1 MAIYSNIK
9 SNVLILFL
17 ALIAIFIA
25 VYTSFLIEFFLIF
38 SIIFFLALL
47 LINNKIHHTAVLIPF
62 IAISFM
68 PGQYTGAFRFSS
80 PLGEVRPDFLLI
92 LVVMIFF
99 VIVNFNKIDL
109 TSLSLYKN
117 TLLVNFLF
125 FCVSVLSIL
134 VNRLPMDN
142 FRYSLFIFIFSFGFM
157 LISALSRKL
166 IDPVEILK
174 SLIII
179 STIVCIIG
187 ILEFLNIY
195 RPYTALYVADNPWF
209 SYVPGTDNLRIASS
223 IGNPL
228 VLSGYLLLML
238 PVVLFIRENAHN
250 KTLWNF
256 TLALHLLT
264 LLLTQ
269 SRSAYI
275 VMLITILYYSAR
287 NFKSL
292 VLHTSL
298 VSFVLALFYFILS
311 VFGGSQTFIDRLL
324 FKAQGESY
332 SIRTEAFSVAYQLL
346 QEKFYLLIGLGPNMV
361 NANLTNRFS
370 PVTTLDN
377 VFLMTL
383 VSVGIVGLIVFI
395 SIFVIL
401 GSIFSKMHKDIK
413 RIGYSL
419 LIVIIG
425 MGFSFNITYFTSVW
439 GVFWLLV
446 SILIIYNLKLNEEN
460 KGENLSV
467 RK

>member
-9 SNVLILFL
+9 NRIFILFL
-17 ALIAIFIA
+17 ALITIFFA
-25 VYTSFLIEFFLIF
+25 VYTSLLIEFFLILLV
-38 SIIFFLALL
+38 IFFFAIL
-47 LINNKIHHTAVLIPF
+47 LINNKLHHIAVLIPF

-68 PGQYTGAFRFSS
+68 PGQYTGFFRFST

-92 LVVMIFF
+92 ISVMIFF
-99 VIVNFNKIDL
+99 IIINFNKINL
-109 TSLSLYKN
+109 VSLSLYTN
-117 TLLVNFLF
+117 TLLANFLF
-125 FCVSVLSIL
+125 LCVSVLSIF
-134 VNRLPMDN
+134 VNDLPIDN

-157 LISALSRKL
+157 IISALSYKL
-166 IDPVEILK
+166 VDPVEVLK
-174 SLIII
+174 SLIIV
-179 STIVCIIG
+179 STIVCMIG
-187 ILEFLNIY
+187 MLEFLNIY

-238 PVVLFIRENAHN
+238 PIVLFIRENAHS
-250 KTLWNF
+250 KMFWNS

-292 VLHTSL
+292 VLNTTL
-298 VSFVLALFYFILS
+298 VSLILAFFYFILS

-324 FKAQGESY
+324 FRAQGESY
-332 SIRTEAFSVAYQLL
+332 SIRTEAFSVAYHLL

-383 VSVGIVGLIVFI
+383 VSLGILGLIVFI
-395 SIFVIL
+395 SMFVIL
-401 GSIFSKMHKDIK
+401 GFLFSKMHKDIK

-419 LIVIIG
+419 LIIIIG

-446 SILIIYNLKLNEEN
+446 SILIIYDFKLNE
-460 KGENLSV
+460 KTA
-467 RK
+467 